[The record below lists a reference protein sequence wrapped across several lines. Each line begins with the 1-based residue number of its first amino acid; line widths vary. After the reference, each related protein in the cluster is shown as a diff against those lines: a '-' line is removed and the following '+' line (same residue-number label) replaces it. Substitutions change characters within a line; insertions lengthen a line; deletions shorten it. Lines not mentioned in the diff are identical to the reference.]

1 MIKWLLLSYESLAP
15 VIACMSI
22 MYITV
27 ATTGCRKSQ
36 HREKPYFSSSVDE
49 NEEKMYTSL
58 NARMHI

>member
-1 MIKWLLLSYESLAP
+1 
-15 VIACMSI
+15 MSI

-36 HREKPYFSSSVDE
+36 YREKPYFSSSVDE

-58 NARMHI
+58 NARMHITHKMFLSLNPARL